1 MYDICTEVSQLNL
14 VMLGLP
20 GAGKGTQARLIAQ
33 KFEIPTVSSGDFDIG
48 VGEVNLPQINAGTST
63 ATPNAYYEWCYQMGK
78 TDC

>member
-1 MYDICTEVSQLNL
+1 MDFDKMGICVTMIVL
-14 VMLGLP
+14 VAVLGV
-20 GAGKGTQARLIAQ
+20 AA
-33 KFEIPTVSSGDFDIG
+33 VSSGDFDIG

>member
-1 MYDICTEVSQLNL
+1 MGICVAMIVL
-14 VMLGLP
+14 VAVLGV
-20 GAGKGTQARLIAQ
+20 AA
-33 KFEIPTVSSGDFDIG
+33 VSSGDFDIG

>member
-1 MYDICTEVSQLNL
+1 MDFDKMGICVAMIVL
-14 VMLGLP
+14 VAVLGV
-20 GAGKGTQARLIAQ
+20 AA
-33 KFEIPTVSSGDFDIG
+33 VSSGDFDIG